1 MQKEVLIRN
10 GAQSAP
16 ENLLGHRP
24 QAASIIRDRSK
35 IRATFAPEI
44 SLRPQHPGIALRADA
59 RLGSIQLS
67 YVRARW
73 RCPGERAGHP
83 H

>member
-1 MQKEVLIRN
+1 MEKEVLIRN

-16 ENLLGHRP
+16 ENLLGRRP
-24 QAASIIRDRSK
+24 QAASIIRDHSK

-44 SLRPQHPGIALRADA
+44 SLRHKHPGIALRADA

-67 YVRARW
+67 YVRASW
-73 RCPGERAGHP
+73 RCPGEQAGHP